1 MKTATKATVVA
12 LAVGL
17 LAAVAPSS
25 AFAAISA
32 NVSTV
37 TASNFTLNLS
47 WSAVTGATRYDI
59 RTSNYPGITT
69 SDVVWASTSGTSLSK
84 AMTTVPGYRYFKV
97 YAYNS
102 AGTLLDSSNEVGAAK
117 YQTGLVIKIK
127 KDSTLTSSYPSST
140 DPIYAKPTWFITVN
154 STVRAAY
161 CAPNF
166 QIGEFI
172 SDSTLTS
179 ALVDPL
185 MVQHTQNARNRY
197 GPMSINSG
205 YRTPTYNASIGGA
218 TFSRHMYGDAVDV
231 PASTSSI
238 WNTLN
243 NVFAPESPSYVETYA
258 EGGYNHWHGDWR
270 NEAKG
275 YGY

>member
-32 NVSTV
+32 NVTTV

-69 SDVVWASTSGTSLSK
+69 ADVVWASTSGTSLAK
-84 AMTTVPGYRYFKV
+84 AMTTTPGYRYFKV

-117 YQTGLVIKIK
+117 YQTGLVIKMK
-127 KDSTLTSSYPSST
+127 KDSALTSSYPSST
-140 DPIYAKPTWFITVN
+140 QAIYAKPTWFITVN
-154 STVRAAY
+154 STVRAANA
-161 CAPNF
+161 APNF

-172 SDSTLTS
+172 KDSTLTS
-179 ALVDPL
+179 AIVDPL
-185 MVQHTQNARNRY
+185 MVQHVQDARSRY
-197 GPMSINSG
+197 GVMSLNSG
-205 YRTPTYNASIGGA
+205 YRTPAYNSSIGGA

-231 PASTSSI
+231 PASSSSVWTS
-238 WNTLN
+238 LN
-243 NVFAPESPSYVETYA
+243 NVFAAESPSYVESYA
-258 EGGYNHWHGDWR
+258 EANYNHWHGDWR